1 MSSKKTKKGSK
12 SDKAK
17 RNVQTVGKAPG
28 RHSKEEII
36 SEEELDNRI
45 AIDGDIRL
53 YLTMY
58 LKIFIDGHFRHPKK
72 KKLINMAQYI
82 YDQKV
87 LYIHKHDGYKLMEFS
102 SIHAEL
108 AALKKP
114 VEEEYMKEK
123 RRKTA
128 HPERSR
134 GFAPGFRPREST
146 AYTSPRQPAVLSKRR
161 WPRFRLSEAPRKA
174 AKPAPAGA

>member
-1 MSSKKTKKGSK
+1 MKSKNAKKGSK
-12 SDKAK
+12 NGKVK
-17 RNVQTVGKAPG
+17 RNVQTMKKAPR
-28 RHSKEEII
+28 RHSREEII

-53 YLTMY
+53 YFTMY

-72 KKLINMAQYI
+72 RKLINLAQYI

-87 LYIHKHDGYKLMEFS
+87 LYIHKHGGYKLIELS

-108 AALKKP
+108 GALRKP

-123 RRKTA
+123 K
-128 HPERSR
+128 EK
-134 GFAPGFRPREST
+134 REQ
-146 AYTSPRQPAVLSKRR
+146 AEKIKSKY
-161 WPRFRLSEAPRKA
+161 
-174 AKPAPAGA
+174 

>member
-17 RNVQTVGKAPG
+17 RNVQTVEKAPG

-114 VEEEYMKEK
+114 VEEE
-123 RRKTA
+123 
-128 HPERSR
+128 
-134 GFAPGFRPREST
+134 
-146 AYTSPRQPAVLSKRR
+146 
-161 WPRFRLSEAPRKA
+161 
-174 AKPAPAGA
+174 

>member
-1 MSSKKTKKGSK
+1 MKSKNAKKGSK
-12 SDKAK
+12 NDKVK
-17 RNVQTVGKAPG
+17 RNVQTMKKAPR
-28 RHSKEEII
+28 RHSREEII

-53 YLTMY
+53 YFTMY

-72 KKLINMAQYI
+72 RKLINLAQYI

-87 LYIHKHDGYKLMEFS
+87 LYIHKHDGYKLMELS

-108 AALKKP
+108 GALKKP

-123 RRKTA
+123 KEKTPAIGIENCRKRL
-128 HPERSR
+128 ELLY
-134 GFAPGFRPREST
+134 PGRFNLTTVQEN
-146 AYTSPRQPAVLSKRR
+146 RQYKI
-161 WPRFRLSEAPRKA
+161 RLTIRLQ
-174 AKPAPAGA
+174 